1 LSLCYHPRMLASPR
15 ISASVL
21 VAVTCLS
28 ALAVADG
35 QAPSASRFDILIA
48 GGRVVD
54 GTGAPWIHADIGII
68 GDRIAAV
75 GALRRQDA
83 HTVIDAAGL
92 VVAPGFIDMLGQ
104 SEFALLVDSRAASKV
119 YQGVTTEI
127 TGEGRSI
134 APLTDVM
141 AEEARP
147 DYDHFG
153 LSLDFRTLAEY
164 FQRLETRARPAINLG
179 TFVGAAGVRAYV
191 LGLDDRAA
199 APAELQQ
206 MRDLVA
212 QAMREGALGLSTSLQ
227 YVPGRFASTDELVAL
242 AEVAAAHGGIYI
254 THQRSETAQ
263 IDPSLDEVFA
273 IAERARIATEIWH
286 LKVAYRPN
294 WGRMPAVLRRIEEAR
309 ARGLDVTADMYPYTR
324 ASNGL
329 DACLPVWV
337 REGGLEPMLA
347 RLRDPAQRDRVV
359 REMDDPVATG
369 WENQWRGA
377 GGGDGVMLVSVLNP
391 DLRHYEG
398 MTLTEI
404 GRRMG
409 RDPREA
415 LIDLVIADRGHSD
428 CILAIMDEQDVRAAL
443 VHPLVAIGTDSSA
456 KAEDGPLAESKSHPR
471 GWGSFPRIL
480 GHYVRDERLLSLEEA
495 IRKFTSRPAMRLG
508 LHDRGI
514 LRPGFAADLTV
525 FDPAT
530 IRDVATFDDPN
541 HYAVGVRHVLVNG
554 RRVLADGD
562 LTAERPGRVLRGP
575 GYLP

>member
-1 LSLCYHPRMLASPR
+1 MLAPRRFAAFVLLIVTSLC
-15 ISASVL
+15 
-21 VAVTCLS
+21 
-28 ALAVADG
+28 ALAVARA
-35 QAPSASRFDILIA
+35 QAPAGPRFDLLIA

-54 GTGAPWIHADIGII
+54 GTGAPWFHGDVGIT
-68 GDRIAAV
+68 GDRIAAI
-75 GALRRQDA
+75 GALRREDA
-83 HTVIDAAGL
+83 QTVIDGTGL

-134 APLTDVM
+134 APLTEAM

-147 DYDHFG
+147 DYEHFG
-153 LSLDFRTLAEY
+153 LSLDFRTLPEY
-164 FQRLETRARPAINLG
+164 FRRLETRARPAINVG
-179 TFVGAAGVRAYV
+179 TFVGAGGVRAYV
-191 LGLDDRAA
+191 LGLDDRPA
-199 APAELQQ
+199 APAELQR
-206 MRDLVA
+206 MRDLVG
-212 QAMREGALGLSTSLQ
+212 QGMREGALGLSTSLQ

-242 AEVAAAHGGIYI
+242 AEVSAAHGGVYI
-254 THQRSETAQ
+254 THQRSESAQ

-294 WGRMPAVLRRIEEAR
+294 WGRMPAVLRRIEAAR
-309 ARGLDVTADMYPYTR
+309 ARGLDVTADTYPYTR

-329 DACLPVWV
+329 DACLPLWV

-347 RLRDPAQRDRVV
+347 RLRDPAQRDRIL
-359 REMDDPVATG
+359 REMDDPHATG
-369 WENQWRGA
+369 WENQWHGA
-377 GGGDGVMLVSVLNP
+377 GGGDGVMLASVLNS
-391 DLRHYEG
+391 DLRQYEG

-409 RDPREA
+409 KDPREA

-480 GHYVRDERLLSLEEA
+480 GHYVRDERLISLEEA
-495 IRKFTSRPAMRLG
+495 VRKFTSRPATRFG

-525 FDPAT
+525 FDAAT

-541 HYAVGVRHVLVNG
+541 HYAVGVRHVIVNG
-554 RRVLADGD
+554 RPVLADGQ

-575 GYLP
+575 GYRQ

>member
-1 LSLCYHPRMLASPR
+1 MLAPPR
-15 ISASVL
+15 LTACVL
-21 VAVTCLS
+21 AILTCLS
-28 ALAVADG
+28 ALAVAG
-35 QAPSASRFDILIA
+35 AQAPASRFDVIIA

-54 GTGAPWIHADIGII
+54 GTGAPWVHADVGII

-75 GALRRQDA
+75 GALRREDA
-83 HTVIDAAGL
+83 RTIIDATGL
-92 VVAPGFIDMLGQ
+92 VVTPGFIDMLGQ

-134 APLTDVM
+134 APLTDAM
-141 AEEARP
+141 ADEARP
-147 DYDHFG
+147 DYEHFG

-164 FQRLETRARPAINLG
+164 FRRLETRARPTINLG
-179 TFVGAAGVRAYV
+179 TFVGAGGIRAYV
-191 LGLDDRAA
+191 MGLDDRPA

-206 MRDLVA
+206 MRALVA

-254 THQRSETAQ
+254 THQRSESAQ
-263 IDPSLDEVFA
+263 IDPSIDEVFA
-273 IAERARIATEIWH
+273 IAERARIGTEIWH

-309 ARGLDVTADMYPYTR
+309 ARGLDVTADIYPYTR

-329 DACLPVWV
+329 DACLPLWV

-347 RLRDPAQRDRVV
+347 RLRDPAQRDRIM
-359 REMDDPVATG
+359 REMDDPHATG
-369 WENQWRGA
+369 WENQWYGA
-377 GGGDGVMLVSVLNP
+377 GGGDGVMLASVLNP
-391 DLRHYEG
+391 DLRGYEG

-404 GRRMG
+404 GHRMG
-409 RDPREA
+409 KDPREA
-415 LIDLVIADRGHSD
+415 LIELVIADRGHSD

-480 GHYVRDERLLSLEEA
+480 GRYVRDERLMPLEEA
-495 IRKFTSRPAMRLG
+495 IRKFTSRPAMRVG

-525 FDPAT
+525 FDAAT
-530 IRDVATFDDPN
+530 IEDVATFDDPN
-541 HYAVGVRHVLVNG
+541 HYAVGVRHVIVNG
-554 RRVLADGD
+554 RRVLADGQ
-562 LTAERPGRVLRGP
+562 LTAERPGQVLRGP
-575 GYLP
+575 GYRP